1 MDGVVS
7 ASYTELTT
15 RPNLNPNQKVK
26 TLITVRKMTK
36 DEMGGD
42 YFPDDEGES
51 YKILEIKTGIVTEVP
66 RAALTPAGQPA
77 KKDNDVQAVAEV
89 KGPGGVPAKRPV
101 GAGGNTNSFFSLS
114 SLITKLFTRILQ
126 NFIGDFFSIIRHKRT
141 RFLIWAWVC
150 I

>member
-66 RAALTPAGQPA
+66 RAALTPQPA

-89 KGPGGVPAKRPV
+89 KGPGGGPAKRPV
-101 GAGGNTNSFFSLS
+101 GAGGDINSFFPSFLPKNKIIYS
-114 SLITKLFTRILQ
+114 HPAEFCRRVLF
-126 NFIGDFFSIIRHKRT
+126 NS
-141 RFLIWAWVC
+141 
-150 I
+150 